1 MIKFITNS
9 LVSCMVTLILVSIL
23 LFVFMEAGAGKI
35 AVKKLGIYATQEQ
48 YASFNSQLGLNE
60 PAVIRYFDWLIGND
74 WRAGKKSG
82 LKIVSLK
89 DPESD
94 EATWWAMYRGVPTRW
109 VMDNSKMFQI
119 TRQAD
124 GRTLKTEAKNISWTT
139 QQAADDKTNRFFW
152 GVDENGNAVKW
163 VQGAGEATW
172 VLRAGGLQKMGDGP
186 SQYIPLRKG
195 LFRGDPGKSIQYNR
209 PVITT
214 LLNRIKNSFILAGVA
229 FIVIMPTA
237 LLLGIIAGVFSGK
250 WIDRIISF
258 FSLAAA
264 ATPDYVSGLFLI
276 IVLGIWGK
284 VVPPVSV
291 FLSDDA
297 IFQNPSCLVLPVLT
311 LTAVELGYI
320 IRITRSSLVE
330 IMGAPY
336 IRTAI
341 VKGMPEWRVIFVH
354 AVRNALIAPVTVIML
369 HANWLIGGLV
379 VTEVLFGF
387 PGLGTYIYD
396 AAIFGDFNA
405 VSAAAMVTIFF
416 AVLTRFI
423 GDFSYILLNPRI
435 RYK

>member
-1 MIKFITNS
+1 MIKLVTRSI
-9 LVSCMVTLILVSIL
+9 VSCVVTILLVSIL
-23 LFVFMEAGAGKI
+23 LFVFMEVGTGKI
-35 AVKKLGIYATQEQ
+35 AIKKLGIYASPEQ
-48 YASFNSQLGLNE
+48 YASFNNQLGLNE
-60 PAVIRYFDWLIGND
+60 PAWIRYFDWLIGND
-74 WRAGKKSG
+74 WRAKKRVGSK
-82 LKIVSLK
+82 LYTLK
-89 DPESD
+89 DPKSGEP
-94 EATWWAMYRGVPTRW
+94 TWWALHNGKPTRW
-109 VMDNSKMFQI
+109 AMDKSKMIQI
-119 TRQAD
+119 NREKD
-124 GRTLKTEAKNISWTT
+124 GRITKTAAEDISWET
-139 QQAADDKTNRFFW
+139 QRSDDGRESLFFW
-152 GVDENGNAVKW
+152 GVDESGNAVKW
-163 VQGAGEATW
+163 VKGAGEASW

-186 SQYIPLRKG
+186 SKYIPLRKG

-214 LLNRIKNSFILAGVA
+214 LVSRIKNSLILAGAA
-229 FIVIMPTA
+229 FMIIMPAA
-237 LLLGIIAGVFSGK
+237 LLLGIIAGVFQST
-250 WIDRIISF
+250 WIDRLISL

-276 IVLGIWGK
+276 IVLGIWGRL
-284 VVPPVSV
+284 VPPITV

-297 IFQNPSCLVLPVLT
+297 IFQNPSYLILPVLT

-320 IRITRSSLVE
+320 IRITRSSLVDV
-330 IMGAPY
+330 MGTSY

-341 VKGMPEWRVIFVH
+341 VKGMPFWRVVFVH

-405 VSAAAMVTIFF
+405 VSAAAMVTVLF

-423 GDFSYILLNPRI
+423 GDFSYTLLNPRI
-435 RYK
+435 RYT